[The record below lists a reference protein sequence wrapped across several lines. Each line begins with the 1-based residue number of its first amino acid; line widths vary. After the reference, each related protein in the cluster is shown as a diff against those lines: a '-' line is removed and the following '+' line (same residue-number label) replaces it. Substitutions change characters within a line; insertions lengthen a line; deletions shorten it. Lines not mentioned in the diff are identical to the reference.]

1 MSFLSGILDAGKSAV
16 SFLSGNSLGAS
27 LAKTAILGFV
37 VNKLSQSTTKDNN
50 SGTNNIDNGVRLQA
64 KPNAGAKIPV
74 LYGSAFFGGN
84 ISDAAMT
91 NSNKTMWYC
100 LVLSEKTGNLY
111 STSSAS
117 SYTLNN
123 VYWNNQRI
131 VFNSDGITANYT
143 VDTTGVVDRSI
154 SGLVK
159 VYFYA
164 GGRTA
169 GQLPSGY
176 SGSAPG
182 AADTLFPNWSS
193 GTHAMDGLIFALVR
207 VDYNRDKGV
216 TGIGDM
222 LFNIT
227 NSMKYPGDVL
237 YDYLTNT
244 TYGAGISSGD
254 ILTSDISSLNTY
266 SQQSVAYD
274 DQGTG
279 ASTLDDRYQINGL
292 IDSANPVLE
301 NAEAILNASAS
312 WLSYDTHD
320 GKWGV
325 VINKSDTSSASFD
338 DSNILGSISLSGTG
352 LQDLYNQVKV
362 EFPHRELKDS
372 ADFYNIEIPD
382 SSIPADW
389 ADFSRNSNE
398 EDNVLNIT
406 YDIIN
411 EPIQA
416 QMLGLIELKQSR
428 LDKVIKFQTDFSY
441 YNLKAGDI
449 IDVTNERF
457 NFTNKLFRI
466 VSITEVQDDGGALL
480 MDITA
485 LEYNV
490 NVYSIAD
497 LYRFTRSDDNGII
510 TIGSIGQPGT
520 PTVNKIEIDSRPRIE
535 ITSTAPTGVVEGI
548 EYWMTTDVSIPDDVN
563 RSYTLIGVKKP
574 VGGGVFTSGTNVTLE
589 YQLSSSNFYVKTRG
603 FNTTTVG
610 QYSDVSGLIEFAA
623 TQVTDAI
630 GADAKTIDPTTGLI
644 TTLAASALLSKL
656 GDLLGSDG
664 AKEIYDSIF
673 DKFQE
678 LTGIDLRGEAEE
690 GTLVV
695 EGEVATKYE
704 GNLVTNRTRSYD
716 FVGGGVSVIADMD
729 DNVLVTI
736 EEGLS
741 AEQKAALTG
750 NYASPS
756 NPTCGTSP
764 LAVGSIPIPTL
775 PSTDSCT
782 TSVYARVQGTNNA
795 EVTFFP
801 KVYIKNNSSLTNNYK
816 VVLSCS
822 FGYVVVSAP
831 GQLYS
836 YEPPTSIT
844 GGTRYEDDWS
854 SPSFY
859 AGVGQSITIS
869 GTYNAVNAML
879 TGSYRWRS
887 LNYGA
892 SSGPT
897 IPNPVN
903 FTYTIYI
910 DDVAQPPH
918 TINIIPTTNEQLIV
932 NPYNF

>member
-1 MSFLSGILDAGKSAV
+1 MSFLSGILDLGKSAV
-16 SFLSGNSLGAS
+16 SFLSGNGIGAS
-27 LAKTAILGFV
+27 LAKTAILGFA
-37 VNKLSQSTTKDNN
+37 VNKLSQSTLKDNN
-50 SGTNNIDNGVRLQA
+50 SGTQNIDQGVRLQA
-64 KPNAGAKIPV
+64 KPDAAAKIPV

-100 LVLSEKTGNLY
+100 LVLSEKTGNVY

-117 SYTLNN
+117 SYVLNN

-164 GGRTA
+164 GGRTE
-169 GQLPSGY
+169 GQLPSGFT
-176 SGSAPG
+176 GVVPDAE
-182 AADTLFPNWSS
+182 TLFPNWTS

-222 LFNIT
+222 LFNVT
-227 NSMKYPGDVL
+227 NSLKYPGDVL

-254 ILTSDISSLNTY
+254 ILTSDITALNTY
-266 SQQSVAYD
+266 SQESVAYD
-274 DQGTG
+274 DQGSG

-301 NAEAILNASAS
+301 NAEAILNAAAS

-320 GKWGV
+320 GKWGI
-325 VINKSDTSSASFD
+325 VINKADTSLASFD

-372 ADFYNIEIPD
+372 ADFYNIEIPE
-382 SSIPADW
+382 SSIPSDW
-389 ADFSRNSNE
+389 ADFSRNANE
-398 EDNVLNIT
+398 EDNPLNIT

-411 EPIQA
+411 EPVQA

-428 LDKVIKFQTDFSY
+428 LDKIIQFQTDFSY

-449 IDVTNERF
+449 IDVTNTRF

-466 VSITEVQDDGGALL
+466 ISITEVQDDGGALI

-485 LEYNV
+485 LEYNAY
-490 NVYSIAD
+490 VYSIAD

-520 PTVNKIEIDSRPRIE
+520 PTVNKIEIDARPRIE

-610 QYSDVSGLIEFAA
+610 QYSEISGLVEFEA

-630 GADAKTIDPTTGLI
+630 SANAGAIDPTTGLL
-644 TTLAASALLSKL
+644 TSLAVSVLLNKL

-664 AKEIYDSIF
+664 AKDIYDAIF
-673 DKFQE
+673 DEFEE
-678 LTGIDLRGEAEE
+678 LTGFDLRGQAEE
-690 GTLVV
+690 GTLLV
-695 EGEVATKYE
+695 EGEVATFYE
-704 GNLVTNRTRSYD
+704 GAEVTLRTRSYD
-716 FVGGGVSVIADMD
+716 FVGGGVTVIADPD
-729 DNVLVTI
+729 DNVTVTI

-741 AEQKAALTG
+741 TAQKAALTG
-750 NYASPS
+750 GFASPS

-764 LAVGSIPIPTL
+764 LAVGSIPIPTI
-775 PSTDSCT
+775 PSSESCT
-782 TSVYARVQGTNNA
+782 TSVYARVQATNYGQ
-795 EVTFFP
+795 VTFFP
-801 KVYIKNNSSLTNNYK
+801 KVYIKNDSSTSNNYK

-822 FGYVVVSAP
+822 FGYVVVTAP

-836 YEPPTSIT
+836 YDVPTSIT
-844 GGTRYEDDWS
+844 GGTRYSDDWS
-854 SPSFY
+854 APSFY

-869 GTYNAVNAML
+869 GSYNAINAML
-879 TGSYRWRS
+879 SGGYSWQSTPHGST
-887 LNYGA
+887 
-892 SSGPT
+892 SGTT
-897 IPNPVN
+897 IPNPVVL
-903 FTYTIYI
+903 TYVIYI
-910 DDVAQPPH
+910 DDVAQPAH
-918 TINIIPTTNEQLIV
+918 TINIVPTSNTQLIV